1 VGGRVQISFGTAWS
15 AGGSASSSKASSD
28 YTGVNGQSG
37 LFAGDGGFDI
47 RVGGNTD
54 LKGAVIASTADPSK
68 NYLSTGSLTAS
79 DLANEASGK
88 ASSASYSVSNDML
101 SGSKYGAAMGII
113 KNAMGEGSD
122 SEGRSSTTRSDI
134 AAGTVVI
141 GNGDTTALDGMGRTA
156 TTPAE
161 ALQQIDLQ
169 KLQNNAAAEQI
180 GKALV
185 YEQAK
190 KFTDESYRAMF
201 LEEAK
206 VYVVDRDE
214 RGNVRRDTEGKP
226 VFRELTGDEKNNLKP
241 GKDGKIHIADNGINN
256 VLEGAEKYANQ
267 HSTADGPQYFIHF
280 PKATNGLSEL
290 LIAGYQ
296 KYMESDLLGLANAT
310 ELTKQYMLNYG
321 QAGLHL
327 DGHSRG
333 SLTIGNAM
341 ESLLNME
348 NPVGRLSGT
357 TVSFLGPA
365 YNAATADHLLAQLQD
380 RKSWEVPQDGVLT
393 LQNHANDL
401 VGRFIGKNPITGGV
415 TPGDSSSLWEKLR
428 VLGGNDTPHNCYGD
442 APEPCRRLWEGSPG
456 LQSTPIPVN
465 QIDMTNAN
473 KFWYEFEK
481 LRGSMK

>member
-1 VGGRVQISFGTAWS
+1 
-15 AGGSASSSKASSD
+15 
-28 YTGVNGQSG
+28 
-37 LFAGDGGFDI
+37 
-47 RVGGNTD
+47 
-54 LKGAVIASTADPSK
+54 
-68 NYLSTGSLTAS
+68 
-79 DLANEASGK
+79 
-88 ASSASYSVSNDML
+88 M
-101 SGSKYGAAMGII
+101 
-113 KNAMGEGSD
+113 
-122 SEGRSSTTRSDI
+122 
-134 AAGTVVI
+134 
-141 GNGDTTALDGMGRTA
+141 
-156 TTPAE
+156 
-161 ALQQIDLQ
+161 Q

-214 RGNVRRDTEGKP
+214 QGNVRRDTEGQP
-226 VFRELTGDEKNNLKP
+226 VIRELMGDEKNNLKP
-241 GKDGKIHIADNGINN
+241 GKDGKIHVADNSTNN

-310 ELTKQYMLNYG
+310 ELTKQYMLDYG

-341 ESLLNME
+341 ESLLNMKD
-348 NPVGRLSGT
+348 PVGRLSGT

-415 TPGDSSSLWEKLR
+415 TPDDSSSLWEKLR
-428 VLGGNDTPHNCYGD
+428 VLGGTDTPQTAVVMHPRPVEGCG
-442 APEPCRRLWEGSPG
+442 RGRLAFSP
-456 LQSTPIPVN
+456 LRSRST
-465 QIDMTNAN
+465 
-473 KFWYEFEK
+473 K
-481 LRGSMK
+481 LT